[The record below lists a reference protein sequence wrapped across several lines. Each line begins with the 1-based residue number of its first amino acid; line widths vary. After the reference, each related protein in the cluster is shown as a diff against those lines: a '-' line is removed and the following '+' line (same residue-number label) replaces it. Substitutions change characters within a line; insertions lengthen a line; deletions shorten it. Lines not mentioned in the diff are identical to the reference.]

1 MTIFDVVR
9 NAILA
14 GFGMQEKV
22 KEYIDEL
29 VKKGELSESQGAKL
43 VKEWTEKV
51 DKSTSDF
58 GKSISDLGKSISE
71 LVTKTLE
78 KMNIPTKD
86 DMEKLNKNIQSLSA
100 RVKKL
105 EGTPEES
112 ETE

>member
-14 GFGMQEKV
+14 GFGVQEKV
-22 KEYIDEL
+22 KEFIDEL

-43 VKEWTEKV
+43 VKEWTEKA
-51 DKSTSDF
+51 DKSTADLS
-58 GKSISDLGKSISE
+58 KTISDIVS
-71 LVTKTLE
+71 KTLE

-86 DMEKLNKNIQSLSA
+86 DIERLNKKIQNLSM

-105 EGTPEES
+105 EGVTEEEIES
-112 ETE
+112 EE

>member
-1 MTIFDVVR
+1 MTVFDVVR

-14 GFGMQEKV
+14 GFGVQEKV
-22 KEYIDEL
+22 KEFIDEL

-43 VKEWTEKV
+43 VKEWTEKA
-51 DKSTSDF
+51 DKSTSDLSK
-58 GKSISDLGKSISE
+58 GISE

-86 DMEKLNKNIQSLSA
+86 DMEKLNKKIQSLSA

-105 EGTPEES
+105 EGTAGES
-112 ETE
+112 ESEE